1 MLFKEIST
9 TGAINA
15 VWGNF
20 KSLGSLCHLRRYQL
34 QESWIKCG
42 NLKCFK
48 SFQTAQAIHYF
59 KYHSPAINIMVQTFF
74 IIKQRKQHKGCQWE
88 ECHLDKN
95 VGRREVPVFLA
106 DHQRFCCRSLVFGEK
121 RVGTSAGKCNIL
133 SWYFTSLKELLNG
146 MGWWNKH
153 YETYKIITN
162 WWNNV
167 SLEMKLRWR
176 TCSNSLSFIQVD
188 NLRWRTCSS

>member
-9 TGAINA
+9 TGAVNA

-20 KSLGSLCHLRRYQL
+20 KSLGSLCHLRRYHL

-95 VGRREVPVFLA
+95 VGRREVPVFLQITKGSVA
-106 DHQRFCCRSLVFGEK
+106 EVWFLEK
-121 RVGTSAGKCNIL
+121 
-133 SWYFTSLKELLNG
+133 KELAQVLESAISCHEILPHKRNSWMVWVDG
-146 MGWWNKH
+146 TNIMKH
-153 YETYKIITN
+153 T
-162 WWNNV
+162 
-167 SLEMKLRWR
+167 KL
-176 TCSNSLSFIQVD
+176 LQIDEIMFH
-188 NLRWRTCSS
+188 